1 MKKQWTK
8 TEGFNYIFLVD
19 GQETGKMEINFNNME
34 QKARCSISGQ
44 VLEIKRTGFW
54 KSGIEITDS
63 SKSVILKAYPEK
75 WYANTSIVEFG
86 NRKLKLLIRNNPL
99 AQLAI
104 TENDKD
110 VLVYALAMHNR
121 EHQVVI
127 SSTGNSD
134 HVLDFLLWY
143 LFVPIAAENFGDD
156 YSFLLMV
163 S

>member
-8 TEGFNYIFLVD
+8 TNGFNYTFWVD
-19 GQETGKMEINFNNME
+19 GAETGKMEINFNSVE
-34 QKARCSISGQ
+34 QNANCSVNGQ
-44 VLEIKRTGFW
+44 MLEIKRTGFW
-54 KSGIEITDS
+54 KSSIEITDS
-63 SKSVILKAYPEK
+63 NGTVMLKAYPEK
-75 WYANTSIVEFG
+75 WYANTSVVEYG
-86 NRKLKLLIRNNPL
+86 GRKLKLLIRNNPL

-110 VLVYALAMHNR
+110 ILVYALTTQNK
-121 EHQVVI
+121 EHQVAI
-127 SSTGNSD
+127 SPTANVD
-134 HVLDFLLWY
+134 YILDFLLWY